1 MNKVMSTV
9 INAQGFT
16 VTPSIREHLSHRFAL
31 ALERYKHRIIHLEV
45 FMKDLNGTGKGGE
58 DQSVLVSVSLRGQ
71 PKVITESVT
80 DDLYRS
86 ISMAARRT
94 RRAVNRALNR
104 SDRIDRRST
113 GQIVLP
119 RPREQTSADHGAFEE
134 HS

>member
-1 MNKVMSTV
+1 MSNMLSTV

-16 VTPSIREHLSHRFAL
+16 VTPSIRAHLSHRFAL
-31 ALERYKHRIIHLEV
+31 ALERYNHRIMHLEV

-71 PKVITESVT
+71 PKIVTESVT

-94 RRAVNRALNR
+94 RRAVSRALNR
-104 SDRIDRRST
+104 NDRINRRSI
-113 GQIVLP
+113 GQICLP
-119 RPREQTSADHGAFEE
+119 RPREQTPDEGGAFVEG
-134 HS
+134 S